1 MSNHWKKLVIGGT
14 LISAGFVSMFEMLI
28 MDQTVFKEL
37 DETDA
42 AFVGYLAIYN
52 KQYSK
57 IEEYKQRKAIFQQSL
72 EIIQNQNLLEQ
83 NYVLGLNPMS
93 DWTDDEYDSMLGLIP
108 SGKMPEQ

>member
-1 MSNHWKKLVIGGT
+1 MSSQWKKLVIGGT

-52 KQYSK
+52 K
-57 IEEYKQRKAIFQQSL
+57 
-72 EIIQNQNLLEQ
+72 
-83 NYVLGLNPMS
+83 
-93 DWTDDEYDSMLGLIP
+93 
-108 SGKMPEQ
+108 

>member
-52 KQYSK
+52 K
-57 IEEYKQRKAIFQQSL
+57 
-72 EIIQNQNLLEQ
+72 
-83 NYVLGLNPMS
+83 
-93 DWTDDEYDSMLGLIP
+93 
-108 SGKMPEQ
+108 